1 MYKKTRLM
9 GEINFPKI
17 NLEGI
22 KGVLLDIDNTIYH
35 YESCHKP
42 SLNILIKELAK
53 LLSSSE
59 EIIKK
64 EFLNSRKIV
73 NKRLYDTASSHSRFL
88 YIQLTIE
95 KILGGSDFRN
105 TLKLEELYWNTFLS
119 KIKLNEHAK
128 KFIFQCNEKKIPICC
143 LTDLTAEIQFRKVLK
158 LNLENNIKYIVTS
171 EEVGIEKPNKKM
183 FQSAL
188 EKLRL
193 STDQV
198 IMIGDSAEKDIYG
211 AEEMGITSYLVKS
224 N

>member
-1 MYKKTRLM
+1 M
-9 GEINFPKI
+9 GKLIFPKI

-42 SLNILIKELAK
+42 SLDILIKELVK

-64 EFLNSRKIV
+64 EFFNSRKIV

-95 KILGGSDFRN
+95 KILGDSDFYN
-105 TLKLEELYWNTFLS
+105 TIKLEKLYWDIFLE
-119 KIKLNEHAK
+119 KMELNADAK
-128 KFIFQCNEKKIPICC
+128 KFILKCNEKNIPICC
-143 LTDLTAEIQFRKVLK
+143 LTDLTAEIQFRKVLN

-183 FQSAL
+183 FQNAL

-193 STDQV
+193 SSDQV
-198 IMIGDSAEKDIYG
+198 IMIGDNVNKDISG

>member
-1 MYKKTRLM
+1 M
-9 GEINFPKI
+9 GELIFPKI
-17 NLEGI
+17 NLKGV

-35 YESCHKP
+35 YESCHKLALN
-42 SLNILIKELAK
+42 SLLKELSK
-53 LLSSSE
+53 LLNLSLE
-59 EIIKK
+59 TIKH
-64 EFLNSRKIV
+64 EFLNARKKV
-73 NKRLYDTASSHSRFL
+73 NKTLHGTASSHSRFL
-88 YIQLTIE
+88 YIQLTLE
-95 KILGGSDFRN
+95 KISEVSDFYN
-105 TLKLEELYWNTFLS
+105 TIKLEKLYWDIFLE
-119 KIKLNEHAK
+119 KMELNADAK
-128 KFIFQCNEKKIPICC
+128 KFILKSNEKNIPICC

-193 STDQV
+193 SPDQV
-198 IMIGDSAEKDIYG
+198 IMIGDSIDKDISG